1 MQINITGRQ
10 LEVTSA
16 LKSYVENKIQRI
28 EKYFDHVTN
37 VHVILEV
44 DKQRH
49 NAEATIH
56 VTGGDIYA
64 DAQAEDMYAAIDAL
78 TDKLIRQ
85 VQKHKEKV
93 VASHHSYH
101 DKAR

>member
-1 MQINITGRQ
+1 MQISITGRQ
-10 LEVTSA
+10 LEVTLA
-16 LKSYVENKIQRI
+16 LKTYVENKIQRI

-44 DKQRH
+44 DKLRH

-56 VTGGDIYA
+56 VSGGDIFA
-64 DAQAEDMYAAIDAL
+64 DAQAENMYAAIDAL
-78 TDKLIRQ
+78 SDKLIRQ

-93 VASHHSYH
+93 VESHHSYH

>member
-10 LEVTSA
+10 LDITPA